1 MQAMANGG
9 YTIRGRFADL
19 NFNLYNKL
27 IEEGYFKNARQKPM
41 KVQFRCKWDFNAKT
55 PESSTKLIIAF
66 LISVETVQPE
76 ADDRNLIEFVAIDP
90 PSWYLNAGDAS
101 GKCYTGN
108 IGSVM
113 QQVVKDYSP
122 TLSSGSGR
130 LELDIATTTDSK
142 QGKWWLMRQDPKSF
156 LSSLFDWSSAVT
168 PTKTQWVFAPNNYKL
183 TIKPQGLLS
192 STQRRYYSYHKNK
205 DNDPI
210 KSFKLLTD
218 NALSAVQTKL
228 ITQGLSTISGQYLDY
243 QTAKNDVQV
252 YDDNTENKKVANV
265 LKGRSFQKPPEG
277 SPPNV
282 GYTSVM
288 TIPEVGSA
296 GDLGLPYKDYIDGRP
311 RAMYLNLVNNLM
323 KAKITLIGDGTW
335 SSCDGLGIDTIF
347 VDWIQAASSKNST
360 KLTHWYSGSW
370 NRCLLCPIRPRLHS
384 NQSWW

>member
-41 KVQFRCKWDFNAKT
+41 KVQFRCKWDFNAKA

-122 TLSSGSGR
+122 SLPGGSGR

-168 PTKTQWVFAPNNYKL
+168 PTKTQWVFAPNNYKSSHKVCYL
-183 TIKPQGLLS
+183 LPNADIILIIKTKTMIQL
-192 STQRRYYSYHKNK
+192 K
-205 DNDPI
+205 
-210 KSFKLLTD
+210 
-218 NALSAVQTKL
+218 AL
-228 ITQGLSTISGQYLDY
+228 
-243 QTAKNDVQV
+243 N
-252 YDDNTENKKVANV
+252 
-265 LKGRSFQKPPEG
+265 
-277 SPPNV
+277 
-282 GYTSVM
+282 
-288 TIPEVGSA
+288 
-296 GDLGLPYKDYIDGRP
+296 
-311 RAMYLNLVNNLM
+311 
-323 KAKITLIGDGTW
+323 
-335 SSCDGLGIDTIF
+335 C
-347 VDWIQAASSKNST
+347 
-360 KLTHWYSGSW
+360 
-370 NRCLLCPIRPRLHS
+370 
-384 NQSWW
+384 